1 MYVRSSYKRGGS
13 CRYIAVLGYRS
24 PAGYIAL
31 GIQAL
36 IIINN
41 MIIIIKMLIEITTKK
56 EMQKGEAHKRKKP
69 VTNMA
74 FRVTD
79 FRMLQKPVI

>member
-1 MYVRSSYKRGGS
+1 M
-13 CRYIAVLGYRS
+13 ITNT
-24 PAGYIAL
+24 
-31 GIQAL
+31 
-36 IIINN
+36 IIITN
-41 MIIIIKMLIEITTKK
+41 IAIIIKMLIEITTKK

>member
-1 MYVRSSYKRGGS
+1 M
-13 CRYIAVLGYRS
+13 ITNT
-24 PAGYIAL
+24 
-31 GIQAL
+31 
-36 IIINN
+36 IIITN
-41 MIIIIKMLIEITTKK
+41 MVIIIKMIIIEITTKK

>member
-1 MYVRSSYKRGGS
+1 MV
-13 CRYIAVLGYRS
+13 
-24 PAGYIAL
+24 
-31 GIQAL
+31 
-36 IIINN
+36 
-41 MIIIIKMLIEITTKK
+41 IIKMLIEITTKK

>member
-1 MYVRSSYKRGGS
+1 M
-13 CRYIAVLGYRS
+13 IANT
-24 PAGYIAL
+24 
-31 GIQAL
+31 
-36 IIINN
+36 IIITN
-41 MIIIIKMLIEITTKK
+41 MVIIITNMVIIKMLIEITTKK